1 MFELLI
7 KGDHAMKYRCTNC
20 KYKFEPKAGKVPQR
34 CPYCNAQAVRK
45 DETASDILEQ
55 IENNDRF

>member
-1 MFELLI
+1 
-7 KGDHAMKYRCTNC
+7 MKYRCTNC
-20 KYKFEPKAGKVPQR
+20 KYKFEPKMGKVPQR
-34 CPYCNAQAVRK
+34 CPYCNASAVRK